1 MTFYIRPRQDYS
13 LARMSKILYVL
24 HRNGIPHNPTLV
36 IDPVTQHT
44 ELRISLSTL
53 SKQMAE
59 MYVELICKESDA
71 ITKDFKIVEMSE

>member
-1 MTFYIRPRQDYS
+1 MTLYIRPRQDYS

-36 IDPVTQHT
+36 IDPVTHQT

-53 SKQMAE
+53 SKQMCE
-59 MYVELICKESDA
+59 MYIELICKETDA